1 MKENHFSYG
10 CPPSLSTTLKILG
23 ELALDQPLDFSSAPT
38 QVARRTTVDPGNGV
52 RYRVQSGDT
61 LSEISDRYGTTS
73 ANIMDINGLLTDVIF
88 AGETLVVTRSGP
100 SVEAANTAGEYRVRW
115 GDTLGQIARRFGM
128 GLRELMDLNGMR
140 NSRIFAGQ
148 LLVIR

>member
-1 MKENHFSYG
+1 MREFVAAVNVYENYQQYF
-10 CPPSLSTTLKILG
+10 G
-23 ELALDQPLDFSSAPT
+23 ELTLDQPLDFSNATT
-38 QVARRTTVDPGNGV
+38 QVARRTSVVPGSGV
-52 RYRVQSGDT
+52 RYRVRPGDT
-61 LSEISDRYGTTS
+61 LGGIANRYGTTT
-73 ANIMDINGLLTDVIF
+73 ANVMDINGLLTDVIF

-100 SVEAANTAGEYRVRW
+100 SVAEANAEGAYRVRW
-115 GDTLGQIARRFGM
+115 GDTLGEIARRFGM

>member
-1 MKENHFSYG
+1 
-10 CPPSLSTTLKILG
+10 
-23 ELALDQPLDFSSAPT
+23 
-38 QVARRTTVDPGNGV
+38 
-52 RYRVQSGDT
+52 
-61 LSEISDRYGTTS
+61 
-73 ANIMDINGLLTDVIF
+73 MDINGLLTDVIF